1 MAELRVV
8 GSVVKK
14 IDASAKATGKA
25 RFASERGI
33 GVPGMLHGKVL
44 LSPHAH
50 ARIVRIDSSRALK
63 LRGVKAVV
71 TGKDAPD
78 HRNGI
83 LIDDRH
89 VLCREIVRFVGDPI
103 ACVAAVSAET
113 AAEALDLIEV
123 DYEILPTVFDV
134 EWAMDPDCPV
144 VVHSG
149 LADYTRPMYPYLGD
163 DLPGP
168 NVHSHH
174 KIRKG
179 DVDRAFAE
187 ADYVLENRFSIDRM
201 THCQLEPYNSVCW
214 PDEDGCLTLWTSAR
228 LFETHGPM
236 MRAFGLTPSQLRT
249 RTGYL
254 GGMFGLLGR
263 TERFT
268 ILLAQKTGRPVKM
281 AYTREESFIEGLN
294 RLSEVVYVKDGIKK
308 DGTIIAREIK
318 QLVNTGAYTEYGPLV
333 MRNGAFHASQYRL
346 PNYKW
351 DAYGVYTNQPAC
363 GPLRGFGSAEVLW
376 ATEQQMDVDAQ
387 TLGMDPLEFRLRN
400 TPDEGEKDVRGTTVH
415 STGAKGCLRAV
426 ADFLEWGRPPAES
439 GESHI
444 MTGKG
449 LALGNKYT
457 MADTASSAVI
467 TVKMDGS
474 LEVIHGGDECGQGV
488 NTVLAQIAAEEFDV
502 PIEKVRIVWGD
513 SARCSYDFGTA
524 SSRSTLYIGN
534 ALLRA
539 CDDAKRQIRE
549 VAAGRMGT
557 SPENIGLSSGG
568 FFLNDDPDKIYNLRT
583 LALGNHPEAR
593 GAVKAAMCLDE
604 QAEIRGTG
612 VYWGRPG
619 IEDSE
624 TGQGERLAL
633 SFAYGAQAAEVA
645 VDIETGEIRVLR
657 LHSAFDNGKTIHP
670 IMAQGQIEGGAAM
683 GIGSALWEGYRFD
696 EAGKLLNPNF
706 HDYKI
711 CSIGDVPTG
720 EDLKVVFVEAPHR
733 EGPYGAKGVGESAF
747 CPTACAIAN
756 AVYDAVGVR
765 ITELPMTAERVLAAL
780 KVKEAESEPLDP

>member
-1 MAELRVV
+1 MAELRIV
-8 GSVVKK
+8 GTDVKK
-14 IDASAKATGKA
+14 IDAPAKAMGKA
-25 RFASERGI
+25 RYSSDRSI
-33 GVPGMLHGKVL
+33 GVPGMLYGKVL
-44 LSPHAH
+44 FSPHAH
-50 ARIVRIDSSRALK
+50 ARIAGIDTSKALA
-63 LRGVKAVV
+63 LSGVKAVL
-71 TGKDAPD
+71 TGRDAPD

-89 VLCREIVRFVGDPI
+89 VLCREMARFVGDPV
-103 ACVAAVSAET
+103 ACVAAVSPEIAE
-113 AAEALDLIEV
+113 EAVGLIEV
-123 DYEILPTVFDV
+123 DYDVLPAVFEV
-134 EWAMDPDCPV
+134 EWAMNPDCPV
-144 VVHSG
+144 VVHRS
-149 LADYTRPMYPYLGD
+149 LADYNRPMYPYLGD

-179 DVDRAFAE
+179 DVERAFAE
-187 ADYVLENRFSIDRM
+187 ADYVLENRFAIDRM

-214 PDEDGCLTLWTSAR
+214 PDEDACLTLWTSAR

-236 MRAFGLTPSQLRT
+236 MRAFGLTSSRLRT

-268 ILLAQKTGRPVKM
+268 ILLAQKTGKPVKM
-281 AYTREESFIEGLN
+281 VYSREECFIEGLN
-294 RLSEVVYVKDGIKK
+294 RLSEVVYVKDGLKK
-308 DGTIIAREIK
+308 DGTIVAREIK
-318 QLVNTGAYTEYGPLV
+318 QCVNTGAYTEYGPLV

-351 DAYGVYTNQPAC
+351 DAYGVYTNQSAC

-376 ATEQQMDVDAQ
+376 ATEQQMDIDAR
-387 TLGMDPLEFRLRN
+387 TLGMDPLEFRIRN

-426 ADFLEWGRPPAES
+426 ADFIDWGRPPVDPP
-439 GESHI
+439 ESHVK
-444 MTGKG
+444 TGKG

-457 MADTASSAVI
+457 MADTASSAAI
-467 TVKMDGS
+467 TVKMDGT

-488 NTVLAQIAAEEFDV
+488 NTVLAQIAAEEFQV

-539 CDDAKRQIRE
+539 CEDAKRQIRE
-549 VAAGRMGT
+549 VAAQRMAT
-557 SPENIGLSSGG
+557 SPDNVGVRDGG
-568 FFLNDDPDKIYNLRT
+568 FYLRDEPDKSYPLVT

-593 GAVKAAMCLDE
+593 GAVKAAVCLDE

-619 IEDSE
+619 LENPE

-645 VDIETGEIRVLR
+645 VDTETGEIRVLR

-670 IMAQGQIEGGAAM
+670 TMAQGQIEGGAVM

-696 EAGKLLNPNF
+696 ESGRLLNPNF
-706 HDYKI
+706 HDYRI
-711 CSIGDVPTG
+711 CSIGDVPLG
-720 EDLKVVFVEAPHR
+720 DDLKVTFVEAPHR

-765 ITELPMTAERVLAAL
+765 VTELPMTPERVLAAL
-780 KVKEAESEPLDP
+780 RAGAQQAST